1 MPLPFHRPADAVD
14 FEALLGDCAQVRLL
28 TVAPDGLPV
37 CGLFHFLAGRAGVE
51 FHMLRDNPQL
61 ADLRV
66 RGGVIEA
73 DDYLAPVPSHWV
85 ERHDGTHFTSYF
97 RMAQA
102 GGEFAFAEAPAALA
116 SHFNRF
122 LRKYQP
128 EGGYDPYPEDGS
140 AAARLRDYVLV
151 SLTVSRLT
159 TRWQLGQN
167 HPPELRRKLVDK
179 LRTRGRG
186 GDPRCADE
194 ILRWLMTHP
203 EVDGDPLKYE

>member
-1 MPLPFHRPADAVD
+1 MPLPFHRPATGAE
-14 FEALLGDCAQVRLL
+14 FEQLLADCAQVRLL
-28 TVAPDGLPV
+28 TVADDGLPV
-37 CGLFHFLAGRAGVE
+37 CGLFHFLAGRDGLE
-51 FHMLRDNPQL
+51 FHLLRENPQL
-61 ADLRV
+61 AQLRA

-73 DDYLAPVPSHWV
+73 DDFLSPIPSHWV
-85 ERHDGTHFTSYF
+85 ERHDGAHFASYY

-102 GGEFAFAEAPAALA
+102 AGDFAFDETPAALA
-116 SHFNRF
+116 NHFNRF

-128 EGGYDPYPEDGS
+128 EGGYDPYPEG
-140 AAARLRDYVLV
+140 AAADASLGDYVKV
-151 SLTVSRLT
+151 TLTVTRLT

-186 GDPRCADE
+186 ADPRCADE

-203 EVDGDPLKYE
+203 EEDVDPLKYE

>member
-1 MPLPFHRPADAVD
+1 MPLPFHRPADSAD
-14 FEALLGDCAQVRLL
+14 FYALLADCPLIRLL
-28 TVAPDGLPV
+28 TVGDEGLPM
-37 CGLFHFLAGRAGVE
+37 CGLFHFLAGGDGIE
-51 FHMLRDNPQL
+51 FHILRGNPQL
-61 ADLRV
+61 AHLRA

-73 DDYLAPVPSHWV
+73 DDYLSPVPSHWV
-85 ERHDGTHFTSYF
+85 ERHDGTHFTSYY

-102 GGEFAFAEAPAALA
+102 GGDFAFDEDGAALA
-116 SHFNRF
+116 VHFNRF

-128 EGGYDPYPEDGS
+128 EGGYDPYPEDDT
-140 AAARLRDYVLV
+140 AAERLPDYVLIR
-151 SLTVSRLT
+151 LTVNRLA

-194 ILRWLMTHP
+194 ILRWMMNHP
-203 EVDGDPLKYE
+203 EEDVDPLKYE

>member
-1 MPLPFHRPADAVD
+1 MSLPFHRPAAAAD
-14 FEALLGDCAQVRLL
+14 FFALLADCTLVRLL
-28 TVAPDGLPV
+28 TVGDNGLPV
-37 CGLFHFLAGRAGVE
+37 CGLFHFLAGRDGIA
-51 FHMLRDNPQL
+51 FHILRTNPQL
-61 ADLRV
+61 AHLRA

-73 DDYLAPVPSHWV
+73 DDFLAPVPSHWV
-85 ERHDGTHFTSYF
+85 ERHDGTNFTSYY

-102 GGEFAFAEAPAALA
+102 DGEFTMDESPAALA
-116 SHFNRF
+116 IHFNRF

-128 EGGYDPYPEDGS
+128 EGGYDPFPEDD
-140 AAARLRDYVLV
+140 AAAELLREYVLV
-151 SLTVSRLT
+151 TLALSRLT

-203 EVDGDPLKYE
+203 EEDVDPLKYE